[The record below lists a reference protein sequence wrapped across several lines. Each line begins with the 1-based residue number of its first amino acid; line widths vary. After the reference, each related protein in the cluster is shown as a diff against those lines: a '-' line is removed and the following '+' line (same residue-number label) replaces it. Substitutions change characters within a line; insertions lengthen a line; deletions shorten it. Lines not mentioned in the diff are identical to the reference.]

1 MHNYI
6 NELKK
11 QNLTE
16 NIRNYIKQL
25 CKIENSE
32 DQNKKKKK
40 KGAILTQKSR
50 IEHKH
55 LKKDIKVINKIQRNI
70 FTVSLIIHKQPI
82 GGAGSR

>member
-1 MHNYI
+1 MASTIHINLWNMHNYI

-32 DQNKKKKK
+32 D
-40 KGAILTQKSR
+40 
-50 IEHKH
+50 
-55 LKKDIKVINKIQRNI
+55 
-70 FTVSLIIHKQPI
+70 
-82 GGAGSR
+82 